1 MHLFC
6 VRFCLCGMF
15 YCISF
20 EFVWI
25 LMTNAALLKSGKRK
39 KLRSQIEMEIAEDT
53 SSEYMADC
61 CPSLC
66 YFCCSFCKADEN
78 PVLWQ
83 NWADVRC
90 RLYCFV
96 ETRLF
101 RAAVCVVI
109 LTSIAMLVCLLF
121 VFIIKFPL
129 YDYTSY
135 YCISSWKV
143 LLFVR

>member
-1 MHLFC
+1 MCVYLSILIYIKLSNIRLFL
-6 VRFCLCGMF
+6 FSFMQNFLILFSHNLTFAF
-15 YCISF
+15 YSD
-20 EFVWI
+20 
-25 LMTNAALLKSGKRK
+25 KPK
-39 KLRSQIEMEIAEDT
+39 KLHGQNEMEIAEDV

-96 ETRLF
+96 ETRFF
-101 RAAVCVVI
+101 RVAVSVII
-109 LTSIAMLVCLLF
+109 LTSIIMLVSTFL
-121 VFIIKFPL
+121 
-129 YDYTSY
+129 
-135 YCISSWKV
+135 
-143 LLFVR
+143 

>member
-1 MHLFC
+1 MCIYLYLFIFSL
-6 VRFCLCGMF
+6 VVIDFFYFCTCKIFL
-15 YCISF
+15 
-20 EFVWI
+20 I
-25 LMTNAALLKSGKRK
+25 LFSHNLTFAFNSDKPK
-39 KLRSQIEMEIAEDT
+39 KLHGQNEMEIAEDV

-96 ETRLF
+96 ETRFF
-101 RAAVCVVI
+101 RVAVSVII
-109 LTSIAMLVCLLF
+109 LTSIIMLVSTFLLNF
-121 VFIIKFPL
+121 HFSIV
-129 YDYTSY
+129 
-135 YCISSWKV
+135 
-143 LLFVR
+143 